1 MTNLE
6 MQACYAIKAL
16 AQHAER
22 IATALE
28 AIAKKLD
35 KPNISNVKEAT
46 AVLRSITFATKV
58 HDAMSLP
65 EVYDLLCEQ
74 ASHIETVLGGKEEG
88 QK

>member
-6 MQACYAIKAL
+6 IQACYAIKAL

-35 KPNISNVKEAT
+35 KIEKPSTYFTPKEALDVVT
-46 AVLRSITFATKV
+46 ANPP
-58 HDAMSLP
+58 MG
-65 EVYDLLCEQ
+65 EVE
-74 ASHIETVLGGKEEG
+74 
-88 QK
+88 

>member
-35 KPNISNVKEAT
+35 KPNTYFTPKEALDVVT
-46 AVLRSITFATKV
+46 ANPP
-58 HDAMSLP
+58 MG
-65 EVYDLLCEQ
+65 EVE
-74 ASHIETVLGGKEEG
+74 
-88 QK
+88 

>member
-28 AIAKKLD
+28 AIAEKLD
-35 KPNISNVKEAT
+35 NLEKPGTSNAKE
-46 AVLRSITFATKV
+46 S
-58 HDAMSLP
+58 
-65 EVYDLLCEQ
+65 E
-74 ASHIETVLGGKEEG
+74 
-88 QK
+88 